1 MLAIITEPQFYSNR
15 KEEICA
21 RVFGT
26 QSKLHPKSERILA
39 QPDWLVTG
47 SSLVVLSKIL
57 YNDNLDHYRLNPTE
71 IREKAEELGA
81 DVIYGFQLRNPL
93 HNGHVMLLNHT
104 RQQLIEKGY
113 KNPVLLLHPCGGWT
127 KDDDVPLDVRMEQH
141 QALISDGEL
150 DEKTTILAI
159 WPSPMYYGGP
169 TEVLWHVSS
178 RCNAGVDYFI
188 VGRDPAGMKH
198 PETNEDLYDP
208 FHG

>member
-1 MLAIITEPQFYSNR
+1 
-15 KEEICA
+15 
-21 RVFGT
+21 
-26 QSKLHPKSERILA
+26 
-39 QPDWLVTG
+39 
-47 SSLVVLSKIL
+47 
-57 YNDNLDHYRLNPTE
+57 
-71 IREKAEELGA
+71 
-81 DVIYGFQLRNPL
+81 
-93 HNGHVMLLNHT
+93 MLLNHT

-208 FHG
+208 FHGQKVLELGKKYFPSPVEICPFKVAAYNKVDKKMAFFNPANAKDFEFISGSRMREMACNAETPPDGFMNKEGWQILVNYYKSL